1 MAFKLKSLMLEN
13 FVVFQTRTTVEFSRD
28 CINLVFG
35 SYLSSSLQSNGAGK
49 SLLIDGI
56 SLALFGKGI
65 RSSYISDYI
74 SKNNQNGGIY
84 VGLEIIDEN
93 NNLIKVERWKRP
105 NSEVN
110 KAKLWKNGVCI
121 SQDMT
126 ITRIDEAIRAIV
138 GIDHT
143 NFLSTIFSV
152 MLPGFTKLRPSERFE
167 RLEQSLA
174 VKRIESV
181 VKKIN
186 TAIKSSEESISSINY
201 LITDKNNL
209 YIAEATKK
217 EIYCSNIETIKS
229 SIKEHEEEIQG
240 YQKQEHT
247 ISEKLYNTR
256 ALISECNTKLEPF
269 SLEYSDLS
277 AEKRSIEVMK
287 SGLEIKKKA
296 VLKSFKTNKQGNLE
310 CSICK
315 SSLTE
320 HSKEAVKH
328 HYDDELTTLNVRISE
343 VSIKLIEKLS
353 KIDKIKALKD
363 QMEKTATKLSS
374 SLSFVQTNLIALER
388 ALSNNKE
395 SLELASSA
403 FNEELLLK
411 LKKELIELRASL
423 KEHEKQLKI
432 NVAWKQIVSKN
443 GLRLSYIKEEINVLN
458 ALASQYATI
467 VYEKPMQVKF
477 FINDE
482 KDNPTLDFTINGR
495 NSGMFSTGEKGRLE
509 ISMTLSLLSL
519 LKTAG
524 FNMSV
529 LVLDEAL
536 DGLSEA
542 SKLAVLKV
550 VDSLSHEYQ
559 IILISHDELVKTK
572 PGYAIQVIKDGATET
587 STISTAIQKFE
598 QV

>member
-1 MAFKLKSLMLEN
+1 MSYKLKSLTIEN
-13 FVVFQTRTTVEFSRD
+13 FVVFQARTTVDFSKD
-28 CINLVFG
+28 YLNLVFG
-35 SYLSSSLQSNGAGK
+35 SYINNTAQSNGAGK
-49 SLLIDGI
+49 SLIIDAV

-74 SKNNQNGGIY
+74 SKNNPNGGIY
-84 VGLEIIDEN
+84 IGLEIIDEN
-93 NNLIKVERWKRP
+93 NNLLKVERWKRP
-105 NSEVN
+105 NSETN
-110 KAKLWKNGVCI
+110 KAKLWKNSVCI

-126 ITRIDEAIRAIV
+126 ITKIDEAIQDII
-138 GIDHT
+138 GINHT

-152 MLPGFTKLRPSERFE
+152 MLPGFTKLRPAQRFE
-167 RLEQSLA
+167 CLEQALA
-174 VKRIESV
+174 IKRIESV

-186 TAIKSSEESISSINY
+186 TAIKNTEDAITSVKEV
-201 LITDKNNL
+201 ITDKNNL
-209 YIAEATKK
+209 YIAESTKK
-217 EIYCSNIETIKS
+217 EIYCANVETIKS
-229 SIKEHEEEIQG
+229 SIKDHEIENLE

-247 ISEKLYNTR
+247 VSDKLSETKQF
-256 ALISECNTKLEPF
+256 ISECNIKLRPLE
-269 SLEYSDLS
+269 SEYSEIL
-277 AEKRSIEVMK
+277 AEKRSTEVLK
-287 SGLEIKKKA
+287 NGLESKKKA
-296 VLKSFKTNKQGNLE
+296 VLKSFKTNKQGSLE

-320 HSKEAVKH
+320 HSKDAVKQ
-328 HYDDELTTLNVRISE
+328 HYDDELLALNIRISE
-343 VSIKLIEKLS
+343 LTKKGLEKLS
-353 KIDKIKALKD
+353 KIEKISNIKD
-363 QMEKTATKLSS
+363 QMEKTYTKLLA

-388 ALSNNKE
+388 AVANNQS

-403 FNEELLLK
+403 FNDELLLK
-411 LKKELIELRASL
+411 LKRELEELTLSL
-423 KEHEKQLKI
+423 HEHEKQLKI

-467 VYEKPMQVKF
+467 VYEKPTQIRF

-482 KDNPTLDFTINGR
+482 RDNPTLDFTINGR

-524 FNMSV
+524 FNMSI
-529 LVLDEAL
+529 LILDEAL

-550 VDSLSHEYQ
+550 VDSLAKEYQ
-559 IILISHDELVKTK
+559 ILLISHDELVKTK

-587 STISTAIQKFE
+587 STISMAIQKSE
-598 QV
+598 

>member
-1 MAFKLKSLMLEN
+1 
-13 FVVFQTRTTVEFSRD
+13 
-28 CINLVFG
+28 
-35 SYLSSSLQSNGAGK
+35 
-49 SLLIDGI
+49 
-56 SLALFGKGI
+56 
-65 RSSYISDYI
+65 
-74 SKNNQNGGIY
+74 
-84 VGLEIIDEN
+84 
-93 NNLIKVERWKRP
+93 
-105 NSEVN
+105 
-110 KAKLWKNGVCI
+110 
-121 SQDMT
+121 
-126 ITRIDEAIRAIV
+126 
-138 GIDHT
+138 
-143 NFLSTIFSV
+143 
-152 MLPGFTKLRPSERFE
+152 
-167 RLEQSLA
+167 
-174 VKRIESV
+174 
-181 VKKIN
+181 
-186 TAIKSSEESISSINY
+186 
-201 LITDKNNL
+201 
-209 YIAEATKK
+209 
-217 EIYCSNIETIKS
+217 
-229 SIKEHEEEIQG
+229 
-240 YQKQEHT
+240 
-247 ISEKLYNTR
+247 
-256 ALISECNTKLEPF
+256 
-269 SLEYSDLS
+269 
-277 AEKRSIEVMK
+277 MK

>member
-1 MAFKLKSLMLEN
+1 MSYKLKSLTIEN
-13 FVVFQTRTTVEFSRD
+13 FVVFQARTTVDFSKD
-28 CINLVFG
+28 YLNLVFG
-35 SYLSSSLQSNGAGK
+35 SYINNTAQSNGAGK
-49 SLLIDGI
+49 SLIIDAV

-74 SKNNQNGGIY
+74 SKNNPNGGIY
-84 VGLEIIDEN
+84 IGLEIIDEN
-93 NNLIKVERWKRP
+93 NNLLKVERWKRP
-105 NSEVN
+105 NSETN
-110 KAKLWKNGVCI
+110 KAKLWKNSVCI

-126 ITRIDEAIRAIV
+126 ITKIDEAIQDII
-138 GIDHT
+138 GINHT

-152 MLPGFTKLRPSERFE
+152 MLPGFTKLRPAQRFE
-167 RLEQSLA
+167 CLEQALA
-174 VKRIESV
+174 IKRIESV

-186 TAIKSSEESISSINY
+186 TAIKNTEDAITSVKEV
-201 LITDKNNL
+201 ITDKNNL
-209 YIAEATKK
+209 YIAESTKK
-217 EIYCSNIETIKS
+217 EIYCANVETIKS
-229 SIKEHEEEIQG
+229 SIKDHEIEILE

-247 ISEKLYNTR
+247 VSDKLSETKQF
-256 ALISECNTKLEPF
+256 ISECNIKLRPLE
-269 SLEYSDLS
+269 SEYSEIL
-277 AEKRSIEVMK
+277 AEKRSTEVLK
-287 SGLEIKKKA
+287 NGLESKKKA
-296 VLKSFKTNKQGNLE
+296 VLKSFKTNKQGSLE

-320 HSKEAVKH
+320 HSKDAVKQ
-328 HYDDELTTLNVRISE
+328 HYDDELLALNIRISE
-343 VSIKLIEKLS
+343 LTKKGLEKLS
-353 KIDKIKALKD
+353 KIEKISNIKD
-363 QMEKTATKLSS
+363 QMEKTYTKLLA

-388 ALSNNKE
+388 AVANNQS

-403 FNEELLLK
+403 FNDELLLK
-411 LKKELIELRASL
+411 LKRELEELTLSL
-423 KEHEKQLKI
+423 HEHEKQLKI

-467 VYEKPMQVKF
+467 VYEKPTQIRF

-482 KDNPTLDFTINGR
+482 RDNPTLDFTINGR

-524 FNMSV
+524 FNMSI
-529 LVLDEAL
+529 LILDEAL

-550 VDSLSHEYQ
+550 VDSLAKEYQ
-559 IILISHDELVKTK
+559 ILLISHDELVKTK

-587 STISTAIQKFE
+587 STISMAIQKSE
-598 QV
+598 